1 MKFFPRL
8 FDGWSKLADDRKPSS
23 SPRVKTVA
31 DEAPIEGFDA
41 NREQQISFW
50 AAEIKAMEKSKA
62 QNLPA
67 FYRFALWLR
76 EATEGKRL
84 DQELRE
90 ELRVAIVDLAEERR
104 EYLAQLDPEILEME
118 AQERFERDL
127 LRQEQDLAYLE
138 SLMADQAKDA
148 QQREIIDDRPIAPL
162 IERGAELSSPPPP
175 TKRPTLTNSLESFEP
190 QEPPAGERVT
200 KLTLR
205 FPDGSRVTRRF
216 YTDGPLKS
224 IRDFVE
230 YSRVSLNSNGEMQE
244 AFSPNYTMLLM
255 GAPPQ
260 PLNDLSITLLQ
271 AGLSRPALISID
283 CK

>member
-1 MKFFPRL
+1 MKFLPRF
-8 FDGWSKLADDRKPSS
+8 FDGWSRLADDRKPSS
-23 SPRVKTVA
+23 SPSVKTVA
-31 DEAPIEGFDA
+31 DEGPIEGLDA
-41 NREQQISFW
+41 SREQQISFW
-50 AAEIKAMEKSKA
+50 MAEIKAMEKSKA

-76 EATEGKRL
+76 ESTESKRL
-84 DQELRE
+84 DQELRN
-90 ELRVAIVDLAEERR
+90 ELHVALGDLAEERR

-118 AQERFERDL
+118 AQERLERDL

-138 SLMADQAKDA
+138 SLMADQAKESQ
-148 QQREIIDDRPIAPL
+148 QQREIIDDRPIVPL
-162 IERGAELSSPPPP
+162 IERVSEISSPPV
-175 TKRPTLTNSLESFEP
+175 KGPTLTNTLESFEP
-190 QEPPAGERVT
+190 QEPPAGEGVT

-205 FPDGSRVTRRF
+205 FPDGSRKTRRF
-216 YTDGPLKS
+216 YTDRPLKS

-230 YSRVSLNSNGEMQE
+230 YSRISLNSNGEMQE
-244 AFSPNYTMLLM
+244 AFSSNYTMLLM

-283 CK
+283 SK